1 MDRWQKLSV
10 AILRA
15 TSQHDGVGL
24 AVNAIIILI
33 RMTSS
38 VITGITGQDGAY
50 LAQQLLEQGQT
61 VYGAFRRASSVN
73 FWRLEELK
81 IDNHP
86 NLKLIE
92 FDLIDTGSCLRLLEK
107 AKPDFVY
114 NLAAQSFVGASFE
127 QPIATAQMT
136 GVGPLHLLEA
146 IRHFDKNIK
155 FYQASTSE
163 LYGRVRATPQ
173 NEETPFYPRSP
184 YAIAKLFGHWI
195 TVNYREAYGIFASSG
210 ILFNHESPLR
220 GREFVTRKITNTV
233 ACIHLGKQDWLE
245 IGNLEARRDWGYA
258 KEYTHGMKL
267 IMSHA
272 EPETFVLATGKNA
285 SVRDF
290 TEMAFAA
297 IGINLAWRGRGI
309 DEEGLCKKTGKL
321 RVKVNPA
328 FFRPAEVDELV
339 GDSSR
344 ARKLLGWQAQ
354 TSLEELCRLMVQ
366 ADIRRNQIGFSF

>member
-1 MDRWQKLSV
+1 MD
-10 AILRA
+10 LRPKFSIA
-15 TSQHDGVGL
+15 MRKALNRHERAQISYST
-24 AVNAIIILI
+24 NPLI
-33 RMTSS
+33 PCMITS

-50 LAQQLLEQGQT
+50 LAQQLLEQGHM

-81 IDNHP
+81 IFNHP
-86 NLKLIE
+86 NLRLID

-107 AKPDFVY
+107 AKPDVVY

-136 GVGPLHLLEA
+136 GVGALHLLEA
-146 IRHFDKNIK
+146 IRHFDEKIK

-163 LYGRVRATPQ
+163 LYGRVRAAPQ

-184 YAIAKLFGHWI
+184 YAVAKLFGHWI

-220 GREFVTRKITNTV
+220 GREFVTRKITNAV
-233 ACIHLGKQDWLE
+233 ACIHLGKQDWLD

-258 KEYTHGMKL
+258 KEYTQGMTL
-267 IMSHA
+267 IMQHC
-272 EPETFVLATGKNA
+272 EPGTFVLATGKNA

-297 IGINLAWRGRGI
+297 IGIDLHWRGQGI
-309 DEEGLCKKTGKL
+309 NEEGICKKTGKI

-344 ARKLLGWQAQ
+344 AQKLLGWRAQ
-354 TSLEELCRLMVQ
+354 TSLEELCRLMVET
-366 ADIRRNQIGFSF
+366 DIRRNEIGFSF